1 MASRAMED
9 KATGGLS
16 AVIIALAAE
25 DGSAGHRYVAA
36 DELLRARHATRNLAD
51 AIHHFGYLHGRHPG
65 LVAAAA
71 AKTQIDDVK
80 DWFDAAIDAF
90 AHERLYLT
98 RLVVAVGPTPSTPG
112 QAECEAA
119 LTSQHH
125 ALEMLAHSDRVGCAF
140 GAAAA
145 LVLDWTAIRGVMD
158 RAAERFGLIPPR
170 CDLPSTEQTAHAIR
184 AIAASPGPERA
195 LSFGAQQLLAQHRGL
210 WDLLESRQAARGE
223 Y

>member
-9 KATGGLS
+9 NATGGLP
-16 AVIIALAAE
+16 AVIIALAAQ
-25 DGSAGHRYVAA
+25 DGSASHEFTSG
-36 DELLRARHATRNLAD
+36 EMLLRGRHATRNLAD

-65 LVAAAA
+65 IVASAF
-71 AKTQIDDVK
+71 AKTPNSETK
-80 DWFDAAIDAF
+80 DWFEVAIDGF
-90 AHERLYLT
+90 DQERSYLT
-98 RLVVAVGPTPSTPG
+98 KLVVAVGPTPSTPG

-119 LTSQHH
+119 LTGQHH
-125 ALEMLAHSDRVGCAF
+125 ALEMLSHSDRLGCAF

-145 LVLDWTAIRGVMD
+145 MLLDWTAIRVVMD

-170 CDLPSTEQTAHAIR
+170 CALPTPDETAAAIR
-184 AIAASPGPERA
+184 AIAASPAAERA

>member
-1 MASRAMED
+1 MED
-9 KATGGLS
+9 KVPGGLP
-16 AVIIALAAE
+16 AAIIALVVQ
-25 DGSAGHRYVAA
+25 DGSAAHSYVGG
-36 DELLRARHATRNLAD
+36 DELLRGRHATRNLAD

-65 LVAAAA
+65 VVASALL
-71 AKTQIDDVK
+71 KTPNSETK
-80 DWFDAAIDAF
+80 DWFEAAVDGF
-90 AHERLYLT
+90 DQERSYLT

-125 ALEMLAHSDRVGCAF
+125 AIEMLSHSERLGCAF

-145 LVLDWTAIRGVMD
+145 LILDWAAIRVVMD

-170 CDLPSTEQTAHAIR
+170 CTLPQAAETAAAIR
-184 AIAASPGPERA
+184 TIAAAPAAERA
-195 LSFGAQQLLAQHRGL
+195 LSLGAQQLLAQHRGL
-210 WDLLESRQAARGE
+210 WDLLESRQVARGE

>member
-9 KATGGLS
+9 KATRGLP
-16 AVIIALAAE
+16 AVIIALAAQ
-25 DGSAGHRYVAA
+25 DGSATHGYAGGE
-36 DELLRARHATRNLAD
+36 ELLRSRHTTRNLAD
-51 AIHHFGYLHGRHPG
+51 VIHHFGYLHGRHPG
-65 LVAAAA
+65 IVASAFL
-71 AKTQIDDVK
+71 KTPNSETK
-80 DWFDAAIDAF
+80 DWFEAAVDGF
-90 AHERLYLT
+90 DQERSYLT
-98 RLVVAVGPTPSTPG
+98 KLVVAVGPTPSTPG

-125 ALEMLAHSDRVGCAF
+125 ALEMLSHSDRLGCAF

-145 LVLDWTAIRGVMD
+145 LILDWTAVRVVMD

-170 CDLPSTEQTAHAIR
+170 CALPDQDETAAAIR
-184 AIAASPGPERA
+184 AIAAVPAAERA

-210 WDLLESRQAARGE
+210 WDLLESRQVARGE

>member
-9 KATGGLS
+9 KATGGLP
-16 AVIIALAAE
+16 AVIIALAAQ
-25 DGSAGHRYVAA
+25 DGSAAHEYAGG
-36 DELLRARHATRNLAD
+36 DELLRGRHATRNLAD

-65 LVAAAA
+65 IVAAAL
-71 AKTQIDDVK
+71 AKTPNRETQA
-80 DWFDAAIDAF
+80 WFETAVDAF
-90 AHERLYLT
+90 DQERSYLT
-98 RLVVAVGPTPSTPG
+98 KLVVAVGPTPSTPG

-119 LTSQHH
+119 LTGQHH
-125 ALEMLAHSDRVGCAF
+125 ALEMLSHSDRLGCAF
-140 GAAAA
+140 GAAAM
-145 LVLDWTAIRGVMD
+145 LILDWTAIRVIMD

-170 CDLPSTEQTAHAIR
+170 CNLPEPQETAAAIR
-184 AIAASPGPERA
+184 AIASAPAPERA

>member
-9 KATGGLS
+9 KATRGLP
-16 AVIIALAAE
+16 AVIIALAAQ
-25 DGSAGHRYVAA
+25 DGSAAHGYVGG
-36 DELLRARHATRNLAD
+36 DELLRGRHATRNLAD

-65 LVAAAA
+65 IVASALV
-71 AKTQIDDVK
+71 KTPNRETQ
-80 DWFDAAIDAF
+80 DWFEAAIDGF
-90 AHERLYLT
+90 DQERSYLT
-98 RLVVAVGPTPSTPG
+98 KLVVAAGPAPSTPG

-125 ALEMLAHSDRVGCAF
+125 AMEMLSHSDRLGCAF
-140 GAAAA
+140 GAAATLILDWA
-145 LVLDWTAIRGVMD
+145 AIRLVLD

-170 CDLPSTEQTAHAIR
+170 CTLPQLEETAAAIR
-184 AIAASPGPERA
+184 AIAAAPASERA

-210 WDLLESRQAARGE
+210 WDLLESRQVARGE